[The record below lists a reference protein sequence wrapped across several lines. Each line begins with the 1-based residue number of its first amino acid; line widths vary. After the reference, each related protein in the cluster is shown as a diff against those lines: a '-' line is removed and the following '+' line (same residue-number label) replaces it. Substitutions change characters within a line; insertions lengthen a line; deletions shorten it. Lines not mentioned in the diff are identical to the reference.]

1 VFKSGIS
8 HEFNISTPTGGQT
21 PPIVGA
27 GDKLE

>member
-8 HEFNISTPTGGQT
+8 HRFNISIPIGGQT